1 MKNKFRTEDKN
12 AIIFGHLAAIVA
24 TAGDDSILQLFSQ
37 VEVSNRH
44 KLIGEL
50 HRAGRFK
57 DHVTQQEEIDRS
69 NVDFLLC
76 EGFIY

>member
-44 KLIGEL
+44 KLIGEQ
-50 HRAGRFK
+50 HRAGGLK
-57 DHVTQQEEIDRS
+57 WTQQEAIDRS